1 MTPPRTPFTA
11 IARACW
17 MAGALGWLWAFLA
30 QQPVG
35 STLWVRGLP
44 QAIDRFALHAW
55 VTGFAVHLLAP
66 RMAMARGRRAL
77 VAVTAFG
84 CALSLGALAASAAT
98 GLRGV
103 MWSDPRSGAGWL
115 FMARAL
121 GGALLLGAL
130 VRSWTVRVDQG
141 QDA

>member
-1 MTPPRTPFTA
+1 MNLPRTPFTA
-11 IARACW
+11 IACACW

-66 RMAMARGRRAL
+66 RMARGHRAL
-77 VAVTAFG
+77 VAVTALG

-103 MWSDPRSGAGWL
+103 MWSDPRGGAGWI
-115 FMARAL
+115 FAVRVL

-130 VRSWTVRVDQG
+130 VRSWTVRVDQA